1 MLVIVVIRIKDK
13 VIRIKVKTITE
24 AVAKLCIKA
33 NYELP
38 KDVIGKIKEAKD
50 KEKSELGK
58 YCFGQIM
65 RNLRIAKLK
74 KIPICQDTGMVIIF
88 VEIGQNVHIT
98 GGRLTDAINKGVKI
112 GYKKGYLRSSIVDD
126 PIFARKNTGD
136 NTPAVIHTS
145 IVSGSKIKITVVP
158 KGFGSENMSR
168 LRVLKPTDGAEGV
181 EKLVVDTVKQAGAN
195 PCPPIIVGVG
205 IGGTIEKAA
214 MLSKQALIRS
224 LNTHNPDAKIAE
236 LEKRILIKINKLG
249 IGPQGFG
256 GSITALSIN
265 IETYPTHI
273 AGLPVAVNIGCY
285 VSRHASVIL

>member
-1 MLVIVVIRIKDK
+1 MRTVK
-13 VIRIKVKTITE
+13 VNTITE
-24 AVAKLCIKA
+24 AVAELCIKA

-38 KDVIGKIKEAKD
+38 KDVTEKIKEAKTR
-50 KEKSELGK
+50 EKSELGK
-58 YCFGQIM
+58 YCFLQIM
-65 RNLRIAKLK
+65 HNLRIAKMK
-74 KIPICQDTGMVIIF
+74 KVPICQDTGMVVVF

-98 GGRLTDAINKGVKI
+98 GGRLTDAINKGI
-112 GYKKGYLRSSIVDD
+112 RLGYKRGYLRKSIVDD

-145 IVSGSKIKITVVP
+145 ITSGSKIKITVVP

-168 LRVLKPTDGAEGV
+168 LTVLKPTDGAEGV
-181 EKLVVDTVKQAGAN
+181 KKFVVDTVKQAGSN
-195 PCPPIIVGVG
+195 PCPPSIVGVG

-214 MLSKQALIRS
+214 MLAKEALIRP
-224 LNTHNPDAKIAE
+224 LNVHNPDAKIAR
-236 LEKRILIKINKLG
+236 LERQILLEINKLG

-256 GSITALSIN
+256 GSITALSVN

-285 VSRHASVIL
+285 VSRHASVML

>member
-1 MLVIVVIRIKDK
+1 VISIKTK
-13 VIRIKVKTITE
+13 AITDT
-24 AVAKLCIKA
+24 VAELCVKA

-38 KDVIGKIKEAKD
+38 KDVIGKIKEANS

-58 YCFGQIM
+58 YCFDQIM

-74 KIPICQDTGMVIIF
+74 KIPICQDTGMAVVF
-88 VEIGQNVHIT
+88 VEIGQNVHII
-98 GGRLTDAINKGVKI
+98 GGRLTDAINKGVRI
-112 GYKKGYLRSSIVDD
+112 GYKRGYLRSSIVDD
-126 PIFARKNTGD
+126 PIFVRKNTGD

-168 LRVLKPTDGAEGV
+168 LTVLKPTDGAEGV
-181 EKLVVDTVKQAGAN
+181 KKFVVDTVKQAGAN
-195 PCPPIIVGVG
+195 PCPPSIVGVG

-224 LNTHNPDAKIAE
+224 LDTHNPDAKIAA
-236 LEKRILIKINKLG
+236 LERQILIEINKLG

-256 GSITALSIN
+256 GSITALSAN

-285 VSRHASVIL
+285 VSRHASATL

>member
-1 MLVIVVIRIKDK
+1 MSDMRIVKT
-13 VIRIKVKTITE
+13 KTITN
-24 AVAKLCIKA
+24 AVADLCIKS

-38 KDVIGKIKEAKD
+38 KDVIGKIKEAKA
-50 KEKSELGK
+50 KEKSELGN
-58 YCFGQIM
+58 YCFLQIL
-65 RNLRIAKLK
+65 RNLRIAKMK
-74 KIPICQDTGMVIIF
+74 KVPICQDTGMVVVF
-88 VEIGQNVHIT
+88 VEIGQDVHIT
-98 GGRLTDAINKGVKI
+98 GGTLSDAINEGVRI
-112 GYKKGYLRSSIVDD
+112 GYERGYLRKSIVDD
-126 PIFARKNTGD
+126 PIFIRKNTGD
-136 NTPAVIHTS
+136 NTPAVIHAS
-145 IVSGSKIKITVVP
+145 ITSGSKIKITVVP

-168 LRVLKPTDGAEGV
+168 LTVLKPTDGAEGV
-181 EKLVVDTVKQAGAN
+181 KKFVVDTVKQAGAN

-224 LNTHNPDAKIAE
+224 LNKSNVDAKMAG
-236 LEKRILIKINKLG
+236 LEKQILIEINKLN

-256 GSITALSIN
+256 GSITALSVN

>member
-1 MLVIVVIRIKDK
+1 MRT
-13 VIRIKVKTITE
+13 VKINTITE
-24 AVAKLCIKA
+24 AVAALCIKA

-38 KDVIGKIKEAKD
+38 EDVIGKIKEAKA

-58 YCFGQIM
+58 YCFLQIM
-65 RNLRIAKLK
+65 RNLRIAKMEK
-74 KIPICQDTGMVIIF
+74 VPICQDTGMVVVF
-88 VEIGQNVHIT
+88 VEIGQDVHIT
-98 GGRLTDAINKGVKI
+98 GGSLTDAINRGVRL
-112 GYKKGYLRSSIVDD
+112 GYKRGYLRSSIVDD
-126 PIFARKNTGD
+126 PIFVRKNTGD

-145 IVSGSKIKITVVP
+145 ITSGSKIKITVVP

-168 LRVLKPTDGAEGV
+168 LTVLKPTEGAEGV
-181 EKLVVDTVKQAGAN
+181 KKFVVDTVKQAGAN

-214 MLSKQALIRS
+214 MLAKEALIRP
-224 LNTHNPDAKIAE
+224 LNKSNSNAKIAS
-236 LEKRILIKINKLG
+236 LEKQILIEINKLG

-256 GSITALSIN
+256 GSITALSAN

-285 VSRHASVIL
+285 VSRHASVTL

>member
-1 MLVIVVIRIKDK
+1 MISIKA
-13 VIRIKVKTITE
+13 KTITE
-24 AVAKLCIKA
+24 AVAELCVKS

-38 KDVIGKIKEAKD
+38 KDVIGKIKEANG

-58 YCFGQIM
+58 YCFDQIM

-74 KIPICQDTGMVIIF
+74 KIPICQDTGMAVVF

-98 GGRLTDAINKGVKI
+98 GGSLTDAINKGVRL

-126 PIFARKNTGD
+126 PIFVRRNTGD

-168 LRVLKPTDGAEGV
+168 LTVLKPTDGAEGV
-181 EKLVVDTVKQAGAN
+181 KKFVVDTVKQAGAN
-195 PCPPIIVGVG
+195 PCPPSIVGVG
-205 IGGTIEKAA
+205 VGGTIEKAA

-224 LNTHNPDAKIAE
+224 LDEHNPDAEIAG
-236 LEKRILIKINKLG
+236 LERQILIEINKLG

-256 GSITALSIN
+256 GSITALSVN

-285 VSRHASVIL
+285 VSRHANATL

>member
-1 MLVIVVIRIKDK
+1 MIIRI
-13 VIRIKVKTITE
+13 VKTKTLTE
-24 AVAKLCIKA
+24 AVAELCIKA

-38 KDVIGKIKEAKD
+38 KDVMGGIKEAKTR
-50 KEKSELGK
+50 EKSELGK
-58 YCFGQIM
+58 YCFLQIM
-65 RNLRIAKLK
+65 HNLRIAKMK
-74 KIPICQDTGMVIIF
+74 KVPICQDTGMVVVF

-98 GGRLTDAINKGVKI
+98 GGRLTDAINRGVRL
-112 GYKKGYLRSSIVDD
+112 GYKRGYLRKSIVDD

-145 IVSGSKIKITVVP
+145 ITSGSKIKITVVP

-168 LRVLKPTDGAEGV
+168 LTVLKPTDGAEGV
-181 EKLVVDTVKQAGAN
+181 KKFVVDTVKQAGAN
-195 PCPPIIVGVG
+195 PCPPSIVGVG

-214 MLSKQALIRS
+214 MLAKEALIRP
-224 LNTHNPDAKIAE
+224 LNVHNPDAKIAR
-236 LEKRILIKINKLG
+236 LERQILIEINKLG

-256 GSITALSIN
+256 GSITALSVN

-285 VSRHASVIL
+285 VSRHASVML

>member
-1 MLVIVVIRIKDK
+1 MISIRA
-13 VIRIKVKTITE
+13 KTITE
-24 AVAKLCIKA
+24 AVADLCIKA

-38 KDVIGKIKEAKD
+38 EDVIGKIKEAERR
-50 KEKSELGK
+50 EKSELGK
-58 YCFGQIM
+58 YCFDQIM

-74 KIPICQDTGMVIIF
+74 QIPICQDTGMVVVF

-98 GGRLTDAINKGVKI
+98 GGRLTDAINRGIRV
-112 GYKKGYLRSSIVDD
+112 GYKRGYLRSSIVDD
-126 PIFARKNTGD
+126 PIFVRKNTGD

-145 IVSGSKIKITVVP
+145 ITSGSKIKLTVVP

-168 LRVLKPTDGAEGV
+168 LTVLKPTDGAEGV
-181 EKLVVDTVKQAGAN
+181 KKFVVDTVKQAGAN
-195 PCPPIIVGVG
+195 PCPPSIVGVG

-224 LNTHNPDAKIAE
+224 LDEHNPDAKIAE
-236 LEKRILIKINKLG
+236 LEKQILIEINKLG
-249 IGPQGFG
+249 IGPQGFR
-256 GSITALSIN
+256 GSITALSVN

-285 VSRHASVIL
+285 VSRHASVML